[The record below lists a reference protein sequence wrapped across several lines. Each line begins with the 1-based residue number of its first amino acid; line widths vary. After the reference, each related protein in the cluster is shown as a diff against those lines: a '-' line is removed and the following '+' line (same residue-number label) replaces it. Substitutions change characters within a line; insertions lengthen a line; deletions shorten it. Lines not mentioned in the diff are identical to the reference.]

1 MAKIGKNFYEHRY
14 VAEVAERLLGQKI
27 CTFNGKE
34 YTDALIVETEAY
46 CGRNDKACHAHE
58 KRTPRTEVMYGAGGH
73 AYVYLCYGIHHLFNI
88 VTNEKDQADAVLIRA
103 VEPISGIDI
112 MCQRRGMDKPR
123 PNLTSGPGKL
133 TQALGISVQQ
143 NGIYLLGSR
152 VWLEEMAPIHPSK
165 IVVSQRI
172 GVDYAKEDALKPWR
186 FYIKDNPWISRK

>member
-1 MAKIGKNFYEHRY
+1 MIFPILIITLGWAINIFFRMKYSLHMMQIEMYDNPKYMNWVNKNKDKI
-14 VAEVAERLLGQKI
+14 
-27 CTFNGKE
+27 
-34 YTDALIVETEAY
+34 YTKKTKVFVIATVL
-46 CGRNDKACHAHE
+46 
-58 KRTPRTEVMYGAGGH
+58 MS
-73 AYVYLCYGIHHLFNI
+73 YVYLCYGIHHLFNI